1 MLNFF
6 IILKKF
12 LFVINGSKFFLLL
25 KVIIINFINY
35 MIIFN
40 NNFGK
45 LKLVDPATPDIK
57 EIFPIYLFKFF
68 S

>member
-1 MLNFF
+1 
-6 IILKKF
+6 
-12 LFVINGSKFFLLL
+12 
-25 KVIIINFINY
+25 

-45 LKLVDPATPDIK
+45 LKPVDPTTPVIK